1 MPPKTRPALLALAC
15 LCLWG
20 LNSDRMTAQEDFEPL
35 FNGRDFAGW
44 HVPEGSRWRV
54 QDGLIYLDRDGDGQE
69 HNHVYLWTAETY
81 TNFILELEFKI
92 PARAN
97 SGIFLRTTDLQD
109 PVDTGLEVQVANLH
123 GSDALSRTST
133 AGAIYDL
140 VAPTHNPLHPPGQWN
155 EMRIECRGARIQVWL
170 NGTPIV
176 DMDTD
181 RWTEAGRNPDGSANK
196 FSRAIKDFGR
206 RGHIGLQDHGLPTWY
221 RNNRIQRL
229 PEEPIKS
236 TAYRLPADPQVPV
249 LTLDLSGGLR
259 VPTPADF
266 RRLPLVSVFADGRIV
281 CGSQVPDRPNHVG
294 QLTADELREL
304 LDFVVQQQGLLQIT
318 PEQLTEEMQGYRS
331 NLADGPT
338 STIKL
343 QLQDQSQELSVYA
356 LRMTAR
362 ELPDAPG
369 LQALLAIEQRL
380 RQVKQWGDLGSRA
393 VLDSALQAAN
403 EALARE
409 LPDANPWIGEHLR
422 RIERPAD
429 GGVKLSFGRAKSI
442 SDDGYTL
449 SMQVHRAS
457 DRQPWQVE
465 LEVQ

>member
-35 FNGRDFAGW
+35 FNGRDFTGW
-44 HVPEGSRWRV
+44 HVPDGSRWRV

-81 TNFILELEFKI
+81 ENFILELEFKI

-109 PVDTGLEVQVANLH
+109 PVDTGLEVQVANSH

-140 VAPTHNPLHPPGQWN
+140 VAPTQNPLHPPGEWN

-221 RNNRIQRL
+221 RNIRIQRL
-229 PEEPIKS
+229 PEEPIMS

-457 DRQPWQVE
+457 DLQPWQVE